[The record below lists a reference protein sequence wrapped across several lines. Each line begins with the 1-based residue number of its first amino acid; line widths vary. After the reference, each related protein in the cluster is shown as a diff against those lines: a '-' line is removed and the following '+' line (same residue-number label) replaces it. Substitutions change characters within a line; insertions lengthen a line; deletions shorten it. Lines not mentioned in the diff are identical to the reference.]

1 MCGIAGYIDKSR
13 GAADTSRLKRM
24 TDAIAHRGP
33 DDQGCHVWRNV
44 ALGHR
49 RLSIVDVSERGHQP
63 MCDVEAEP
71 AAWIIYNGEI
81 YNHRRI
87 REGLSS
93 AEPYRSTSDT
103 EVLLRAMRDRGT
115 ECLAELNGIFAF
127 AVLDVRRQA
136 VVLARDQFGIKP
148 LYYAEDDERF
158 YFASEIKAILAAG
171 MRTGADPLAAMDFVY
186 TGWTSDERTMFRNVR
201 RLPPGSFLVYDLKT
215 GTYRTERYYTPR
227 PDWEAGRSFGNVEE
241 SWTKGIAERLESA
254 IRGQL
259 MSDVPVGTFCSG
271 GIDSSLVTAMAS
283 RHKPGLLAFNV
294 ACPDAPEVDEGAY
307 AQRVAAHVGVD
318 LHTVKLDREM
328 FRRALVETV
337 HVTEYPLSFVNTVP
351 LFLLSKL
358 AREQGVKVLLSGE
371 GADETFGGYVS
382 QYRAIAMRQV
392 ARSKGALGEAFLTRG
407 LSLATRAGEKV
418 GLARAGGRTAQMHD
432 VLTGGLRNWAV
443 HRDALEAYAQ
453 LPDALDRELAA
464 ELLTQLQS
472 YLLPILHRTDR
483 ASMAASVEARVPFL
497 DQRLVELALA
507 VPPRMK
513 VGAAGL
519 RPVGKKIL
527 KRIAEEWLPK
537 SIVYRP
543 KMGFT
548 VPPQYYEGAWPRR
561 WANDGFV
568 VNEFAVRPGDLAQ
581 WIAGGPGQSAC
592 WMLTLEIWGQLFMQ
606 GKSPEAL
613 ATEFLQG

>member
-1 MCGIAGYIDKSR
+1 MCGIAGYVERS
-13 GAADTSRLKRM
+13 GSAAEASRLRRM

-33 DDQGCHVWRNV
+33 DDQGCHVWQNV

-63 MCDVEAEP
+63 MSDVEAEP
-71 AAWIIYNGEI
+71 SVWIVYNGEI
-81 YNHRRI
+81 YNHRQI
-87 REGLSS
+87 RDRLSS
-93 AEPYRSTSDT
+93 PEPFRSTSDT
-103 EVLLRAMRDRGT
+103 EVLLRAVRDRGT
-115 ECLAELNGIFAF
+115 ACLAELNGIFAF
-127 AVLDVRRQA
+127 AALDLRRQELL
-136 VVLARDQFGIKP
+136 LARDHFGIKP
-148 LYYAEDDERF
+148 LYYAEDDQRF
-158 YFASEIKAILAAG
+158 YFGSEIKSMLAAG
-171 MRTGADPLAAMDFVY
+171 LRAESNPVAALDFVY

-215 GTYRTERYYTPR
+215 RSHRVEHYYVPR
-227 PDWEAGRSFGNVEE
+227 PDWEAGRAFGNSEE
-241 SWTKGIAERLESA
+241 SWTRGVAERLESS

-271 GIDSSLVTAMAS
+271 GIDSSLVTAMAA
-283 RHKPGLLAFNV
+283 RHKEGLLAFNV
-294 ACPDAPEVDEGAY
+294 ACPDAPEVDEGEY
-307 AQRVAAHVGVD
+307 AQRVAEHVGVK
-318 LHTVKLDREM
+318 LHTLNLDREM
-328 FRRALVETV
+328 FRRSLVETV

-351 LFLLSKL
+351 LCLLSKL

-382 QYRAIAMRQV
+382 QYRSIAMRQV

-418 GLARAGGRTAQMHD
+418 GLARVGGRTAQMHD

-443 HRDALEAYAQ
+443 HRDALAIYEQ
-453 LPDALDRELAA
+453 LNDAVDRELAA

-483 ASMAASVEARVPFL
+483 ASMAASIEARVPFL
-497 DQRLVELALA
+497 DPRLVELALA

-513 VGAAGL
+513 VGASGL

-527 KRIAEEWLPK
+527 KRIAEAWLPK

-548 VPPQYYEGAWPRR
+548 VPPQYYHGPWPQG
-561 WANDGFV
+561 WASDGFV
-568 VNEFAVRPGDLAQ
+568 VNEFGVRPRELEE
-581 WIAGGPGQSAC
+581 WIAGRPGQSAC

-606 GKSPEAL
+606 GQSPGVVMAEYMR
-613 ATEFLQG
+613 G